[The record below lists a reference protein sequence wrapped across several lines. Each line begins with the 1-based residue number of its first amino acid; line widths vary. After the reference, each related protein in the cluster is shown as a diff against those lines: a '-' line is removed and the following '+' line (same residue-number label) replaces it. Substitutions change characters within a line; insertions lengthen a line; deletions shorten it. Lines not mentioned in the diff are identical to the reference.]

1 MTSLNLNEIDALI
14 PSIQSTVEDFPS
26 TPIPDLSE
34 DITNYSLKNVITSES
49 EQEQQPINAD
59 PRIVALGLQGKLTS
73 LENQNLT
80 SDEWNAIYN
89 RNRFVYEHE
98 AAALSELDA
107 QTHQLINP
115 YDAYANDDRSLLSQ
129 GRDIVLGAGQGIVD
143 SVLGTAALGAS
154 LIGAN
159 SLATG
164 LAKTSQTV
172 KEMSSELLGSEYM
185 NRARRGNA
193 ALTGARDIL
202 SERNYQKNIDNGDSP
217 VLAHLKQIGHDVAN
231 WGIHTW
237 NDSNAFESLT
247 ANAIGSL
254 LTAGGISS
262 KLSKLGTLLTNS
274 SKSPLGR
281 AIGARLATTESR
293 TFLQRVIGNEGITN
307 AILESGGSFLSAA
320 NTVENMSQEELMSS
334 PDFQADVEKYM
345 QQGFS
350 FDEAF
355 QKAKTDTAAS
365 VGRIASL
372 ITVPIAATTGAI
384 AHDVIRNPL
393 APFRKGTFKGNPLT
407 QFVKA
412 SGKAGLE
419 EMTEESLQGTQQY
432 GENLGLNLNGIETPM
447 WKGVGQ
453 NIVEGAMAGFASGGM
468 GPGLGLAGKTL
479 KATSSSIYKSI
490 RDRNITQEK
499 ALQRT
504 AEEIDKGNAA
514 LQQDLDTSLDT
525 EPLRK
530 ITPPP
535 DIPLNENSETSVK
548 AHNEWRNANGFPTV
562 GEEKIFDNASPE
574 EKQKLL
580 KEQKYQNWVKYNL
593 FKHLKE
599 NTDVSVDDLEI
610 PEKLNHND
618 PNLVQALKSYTGNE
632 TVQDTTKEILED
644 TKVPFY
650 QRLQNLK
657 KRAEEEI
664 TKGHNETAI
673 RLLLDGLALAKYTEN
688 TLNKA
693 SKIFNDSVL
702 NVLNGISPEL
712 TELLKNPPQNEEQQ
726 KTFQKTLEKLK
737 TDQPG
742 LYDLYGFITKYV
754 FPYQWLN
761 QAKEKIY
768 SPFGD
773 IVSIAN
779 KVPELYQKDKSLQNW
794 VNERRTNEESL
805 KDEDKPMFYLLDS
818 ISLAMSNL
826 DLDQINN
833 QIGNQT
839 NQDIQGKIQHYLDKD
854 TILSEDPEINNTL
867 KQFYTVAAALLTTSR
882 QFLQNNP
889 SLDAEGIDKIHQ
901 ELTNEHLET
910 VTGKKGFGVAIT
922 EHMLRAQQAFNTVA
936 QLRAQIQFKTDSQR
950 QVTDLDKKEYKL
962 AQDNLTKSLEDIYNF
977 AWSQR
982 NKLYALKASLALS
995 KHNWHNQNNQI
1006 PSEAQDLGSVY
1017 YNSFGYSKNGK
1028 VTYWSEQGSP
1038 TEKKSVFYNDSRKNT
1053 NSQRLQQAVD
1063 LELNFLTTLA
1073 NIFADS
1079 AKSFLPHVDFSA
1091 LSKGLTLRAE
1101 AQSAQFRSIPRGQE
1115 QQLYQTFSELAKQ
1128 PAPKLVQTTEG
1139 KPQTLAPSQ
1148 VDSQGSFQQIAQ
1160 EALSLRN
1167 ANDIDLSKFTLA
1179 KYHNFEALIY
1189 NHDNNETKVVLY
1201 KQGQTWVT
1209 PPENSDLTN
1218 QIEYKNEHAK
1228 TINDFVNKLKEKNS
1242 NPKPD
1247 ESTKTIDTTK
1257 LDIIDSK
1264 SLEKIQEGVKTE
1276 SLAKTISD
1284 QDNVEQIRQVFND
1297 AGFTFLSNGNLSE
1310 EQQNILNNYI
1320 TQRLQNN
1327 PNPNPQFSAS
1337 IIQQAQDHIEKYH
1350 PELKGKIQIKE
1361 KTDFGQNSKATAR
1374 TVYEEK
1380 TIYLHPDEAK
1390 WQEKFDNKAWTKP
1403 TLEGVVPLGF
1413 DFQSVQDY
1421 KLFVIEH
1428 EIQHWIQY
1436 ENDPEYVKNLT
1447 SEQKPNNEN
1456 KINQNAIKFLKE
1468 HNLLNIVD
1476 KNNNIEQIKQ
1486 NFEKFQEEYK
1496 NLSLNDKINKIKEFF
1511 DSLANIDSKFIG
1523 SFIKQ
1528 FLTKQKDNF
1537 TSINELKTLDSYI
1550 SKYEQWLSTS
1560 GRDPVVL
1567 QDLTNLY
1574 TEITK
1579 KLEQNNK
1586 TQQINFDELAK
1597 ISPERHH
1604 EIKEKRDV
1612 DNVYPFDENLTSEEK
1627 EIFKKAGFNFDE
1639 SGFISPEQLQQYLDY
1654 EPQPKTNTINLK
1666 ELDKISIKR
1675 HEHLR
1680 DTAINAQSPFKNFLE
1695 NNEIELFK
1703 KAGFIFLDNGNLSK
1717 EQTQQY
1723 LDYIAQQKNE
1733 KPVEQQ
1739 IKDIITQQIN
1749 NYIKNNAEKVIFYE
1763 GKHTKLSERKQQ
1775 SPEFIK
1781 KFNNYIYDNFR
1792 DQLHLLT
1799 NPRYIEAL
1807 LLDFLD
1813 QENKIQDK
1821 ISISFSNTSYEVMR
1835 DIINVLASIPVN
1847 TEKLSKSIHKY
1858 LLKKG
1863 KDNTT
1868 ITDIPILAYF
1878 AQQWN
1883 EEQTFNS
1890 RIEMLNKIRETA
1902 EQFILETASERLTN
1916 IPEDIQPIFA
1926 EFQAQIQNIYGQNNQ
1941 LFKNENFDKITL
1953 ETLFRPDLIQDPVL
1967 KAKIET
1973 YRLALTSL
1981 FNSATSF
1988 QTKNLLNYTKNPVRF
2003 LEKLITLLGTS
2014 SKSTQIKQQLSLHNK
2029 HIKNLESILNGLKAE
2044 HSSATQVNGTIN
2056 SALNYLLFDVKNRN
2070 QSTKSLLHKLYDFL
2084 EQRYQQIYSDEVQN
2098 HSTDFF
2104 ITSLTSG
2111 LFSLMQ
2117 NQEFKEEEN
2126 EDGTVQ
2132 ETNIDVSKTNR
2143 LPWITLNAEGKPILN
2158 KHLIEKALIG
2168 TISALIQNPTNLDN
2182 YNKELDDI
2190 DKEIPLAN
2198 QGIKAKIASYTNASN
2213 MLDLIKR
2220 AIRQYT
2226 DLRFNQDIDMYT
2238 EERIISALAVDIL
2251 SFLDQEGILTSHT
2264 FSFAKEKDGTDWTE
2278 FKEWTEYNML
2288 ERQAYIDQAEN
2299 EGKTVY
2305 FPLYYEFNPSV
2316 SEFYTHKEQEI
2327 SNLKKYIE
2335 QLKQKQDQTKEDKE
2349 YLKNLNLELE
2359 RIQQNY
2365 KDNQAILRSF
2375 DILYS
2380 YAPTLIDTLLLPEI
2394 NNNILIGSEGQH
2406 SIDQYQLHT
2415 DVPLTESEKENLRDR
2430 QNQEFFL
2437 NKQMFSIVKGMQQL
2451 TTEQGD
2457 SYIDVFLGREDLT
2470 KDNKGVLDNVKAS
2483 LEGRKLATL
2492 TSISNMQ
2499 ALVKRMLSQLDPN
2512 EVKNKLTDLSQL
2524 SIRFKYNVQRMG
2536 RLMMTGFNP
2545 QSDKMFR
2552 ELFLPFAKPVDLTD
2566 STALNVFYRAVA
2578 QSLGSKVQYILSG
2591 VDYFLLDEVGSI
2603 SDGNIKETQKLAKEL
2618 NKIFELKDS
2627 LKKDKKDTRT
2637 SFLELDEVK
2646 KFQELIT
2653 SNDFTNIQN
2662 ADALTEFNESAFN
2675 TEQKEILKNFIDV
2688 ARKQFGSD
2696 CTWVGLHGLIEYLR
2710 YDAYKTN
2717 SKQLK
2722 NFNTQLY
2729 LEADGIAS
2737 GASNSIFLFSTFSEY
2752 DEDSYLE
2759 YKEKKY
2765 TSVGDYTRYKYMLR
2779 AGGGIGITGSFGSSM
2794 QQTDQA
2800 KNDDLYGSTAKG
2812 IKRTLQNV
2820 LEDPESKTLFTI
2832 KIKTDSE
2839 KSVKYVKDF
2848 SEKVLT
2854 SLNQQLQE
2862 NNIKSTIFRK
2872 SKTDQT
2878 KTNSVLQKQ
2887 NISDT
2892 ESILTTSTKDYLVN
2906 FLNLYASLV
2915 PAVQFGSLQKLEE
2928 QFVIGRNFLKSPIT
2942 KYGYGAGVLS
2952 IARGLVQGNNLYPG
2966 IINMLERRM
2975 TEYNLSQGKERKK
2988 LAKELKEI
2996 ITRIRYATAF
3006 KVNKITNSDG
3016 TISYTGEYSGTF
3028 PNSIKNLNAAYNA
3041 ISNLKDVKLDF
3052 NIDPEIFDTLVTN
3065 TQAIF
3070 SETMSDVITKEMYG
3084 EEFVQN
3090 KQLLLSLNNLMA
3102 MSYSTVYMDRILQ
3115 EADKANSDPSS
3126 KQRKFITT
3134 KQYKQIERE
3143 LRQAGLV
3150 PEYTHD
3156 LFINSSD
3163 TDIQEQLLTSNF
3175 RALKETYGKKIR
3187 ERFKGSELVSKSLS
3201 MKLQSVFYQP
3211 TNGKLNKIFSENY
3224 NKYHNYESS
3233 LNIRLPV
3240 DSGVMILPQTV
3251 INMTESSI
3259 MKIMTIQHLAG
3270 LDVYDGFNMLL
3281 QQVLALSYQGSLS
3294 SVAEKANKA
3303 VFDVWMQANVFRT
3316 IGRTLD
3322 NFYNALYGTNSEG
3335 TSYSEL
3341 LHSNLFTPLDS
3352 KNLNLTPLQDTF
3364 IKNMASLCKALEVLH
3379 PEALNTIF
3387 SGENIIYE
3395 GQEEISSHK
3404 FLTNN
3409 LLPFSDEDRNNT
3421 HKTERI
3427 KKLLVLGRYALL
3439 QAEQKIAIKQTIM
3452 NNIVD
3457 VSVDQM
3463 GASAKPYFH
3472 KGHDYNYLSKYA
3484 TERTIGRIRSFKEY
3498 KKDNPEATYKDYI
3511 AHEFNDKY
3519 KKAFRLLQTDAQQFD
3534 LAHMAL
3540 SNPNNILSFLA
3551 NNQKDSEDEAVVDFL
3566 AQLLFHQEFNDNLE
3580 NTIQT
3585 INAQELA
3592 NRVSQ
3597 ETANVSNPEK
3607 QIKTYTAYSLIRH
3620 MKEDLKTLNL
3630 PATER
3635 AVYTNLLNMFEKD
3648 LTTLF
3653 KGVRILEPSA
3663 QYMQYFLNNIQNKEV
3678 RELFQNYLNKQK
3690 LHIGWFNIQNASQE
3704 NPDLFYLDNDAK
3716 TALAKYDQ
3724 SPKGR
3729 FITLFTQNINNE
3741 IEPLQQRFL
3750 ALLHEL
3756 SHAYLVNYMQTN
3768 LQFVDNDN
3776 IFQLTETAKKNLS
3789 QVEQTALNHIVDM
3802 YKQYIQATGLKK
3814 TFATF
3819 HEFLA
3824 ISATYDKT
3832 ARYAT
3837 KRSNKFEVKG
3847 EKTLLYKLQKNFSE
3861 IFSEVVKSLGKLF
3874 AKIFKFEG
3882 SRRVENL
3889 VSDVFFETHQAISI
3903 LSQNPNFYLQ
3913 SFNVQSRRQNIESF
3927 IDTVQANLDYTQM
3940 AQDEMEV
3947 FKQIA
3952 EGERVIE
3959 DNLAQDYP
3967 TEFTLINDDGT
3978 KNLQQNNYLE
3988 SLSNFFKLDP
3998 EQSRTFTKQAKEIF
4012 ALLVRNPSLLTE
4024 PIEALRQF
4032 YKQLTPT
4039 LLSTLTSEV
4048 QGDVATI
4055 QQLTEDLQNAFQ
4067 ELTKYDTITAIKLIK
4082 SNKQNFAMAIPVII
4096 ALNNVSPAMQ
4106 TLTSKMVYSDIRTKN
4121 EKSDLN
4127 QRIRDIAHNIYE
4139 SIYGHK
4145 NEQNVNQQLQT
4156 IRDEVDVDHTLR
4168 ILDFLP
4174 SINPVLNIIDDKSNQ
4189 IINNGLTYISEKYKG
4204 KLLNIIPYI
4213 LRATSQAHVRSIE
4226 EMMLSLASDN
4236 VFYNTVSS
4244 LLNEM
4249 LPSSNFKKA
4258 FYHLRKLV
4266 KAHLDQ
4272 ERQDY
4277 RTIMPNLIRNYFTN
4291 QYSSEQW
4298 KSLSRSLA
4306 HTDLSVLSEEDRNI
4320 VFDLIKNQGKQAL
4333 DIDVQNRYMN
4343 LLTLLNTVK
4352 PQIKDNHIPL
4362 ATHWLRDEYIK
4373 PLAEY
4378 LATNH
4383 IYSQKHFYK
4392 NAFTICTE
4400 MLGDWFINNIDG
4412 KEQQEILKQT
4422 DELISLQSLLLLSD
4436 SDFETFNNVL
4446 QNDLEAT
4453 NKVLNQIQEFKRNED
4468 KKIDL
4473 HTYDGKKAKLNA
4485 WKGYLPTTV
4494 MAGTSI
4500 TLGRKSNK
4508 DYLESIGY
4516 AQIKQ
4521 ANTVG
4526 TDLDQVR
4533 YFDENGNEKQ
4543 HTDELYYFYSSMPR
4557 RSAFNEGSLSI
4568 VLSSFYG
4575 NNLLTSHV
4583 DSDPRFTPIGQII
4596 DEAFHYAPSLDRI
4609 NSDGI
4614 AMVPVFNYNHGTLV
4628 TESYDLFIND
4638 DEVIN
4643 HLEYQDTLPEMMG
4656 FWAGRQREEQV
4667 ATGYNMTCLN
4677 LILKSFDPRKKH
4689 QYVNIMDPKQLNKV
4703 QRDAVSQIPWNIR
4716 VLGSQMFEEKFG
4728 EKGIWIRKDILKDTI
4743 GQRSASVMDLYNG
4756 ITNLKPEHA
4765 LMITQAL
4772 KALCGNKAY
4781 NIAVG
4786 TEQAIQGLVS
4796 IARNFIVIKSCKVM
4810 MLNNFG
4816 NIWQLMAQGVPF
4828 AFIMRQ
4834 IPKLLKESETYA
4846 QYGFEYQKLIVDRDT
4861 TNDPKKKKQ
4870 IQAQLE
4876 MLENQIKS
4884 LSIAPILS
4892 EFSTIND
4899 LGMDTEDLELMRG
4912 AVASWVTKQV
4922 NKLPNNIVVAGKHIL
4937 MTKDTA
4943 IYQFLE
4949 KATQYG
4955 DFIAKG
4961 ILYNYMTK
4969 VQKKGHEEARYRVLD
4984 EFVNYDMLAGRT
4996 RSYLESMGLLW
5007 FYNYKLR
5014 IMKTAAKMIAEH
5026 PFRAMLVAFTPQ
5038 WSPVGDAGDVL
5049 SDSLLGKLISGDLG
5063 FTIGPGMLF
5072 RGLTMHPLLEL
5083 LF

>member
-1 MTSLNLNEIDALI
+1 MM
-14 PSIQSTVEDFPS
+14 EDSPFQVL
-26 TPIPDLSE
+26 PDLSSNINIDTNTTTPTISE
-34 DITNYSLKNVITSES
+34 DIQNYSPLSSLEDETDLTKQSI
-49 EQEQQPINAD
+49 QAD

-89 RNRFVYEHE
+89 RNRFVYEHG

-115 YDAYANDDRSLLSQ
+115 YDAYANDDRSFLSQ
-129 GRDIVLGAGQGIVD
+129 GRDVILGAGQGIVD
-143 SVLGTAALGAS
+143 SILGTAALGAS

-172 KEMSSELLGSEYM
+172 KEMSSELLGSDYM

-193 ALTGARDIL
+193 ALTGAREIL
-202 SERNYQKNIDNGDSP
+202 SERNYQKNIANGDDP

-274 SKSPLGR
+274 SKSALGR

-350 FDEAF
+350 FEEAF

-468 GPGLGLAGKTL
+468 GPSLGLAGKTL

-525 EPLRK
+525 EPMRK

-535 DIPLNENSETSVK
+535 DVPLDENNEESVK
-548 AHNEWRNANGFPTV
+548 AHNEWRNANGFPNV
-562 GEEKIFDNASPE
+562 GEEKTFNKASPE

-580 KEQKYQNWVKYNL
+580 KEKKYQDWVKYKL
-593 FKHLKE
+593 FRHLKE

-610 PEKLNHND
+610 PEKLNQSD

-632 TVQDTTKEILED
+632 TVQPTTKEILED

-673 RLLLDGLALAKYTEN
+673 RLLLDGLALAKYTEG

-702 NVLNGISPEL
+702 DVLNGISPEL

-737 TDQPG
+737 TEQSD

-936 QLRAQIQFKTDSQR
+936 QLKAQIQFKTDSQR

-995 KHNWHNQNNQI
+995 KHNYYNKANQI
-1006 PSEAQDLGSVY
+1006 SSEAQDLGSVY

-1038 TEKKSVFYNDSRKNT
+1038 TEKKSVFYNDSQQNT

-1079 AKSFLPHVDFSA
+1079 AKNFLPHVDFSA
-1091 LSKGLTLRAE
+1091 LSKDLTLRAE
-1101 AQSAQFRSIPRGQE
+1101 AQSAQFRTIPRGQE

-1139 KPQTLAPSQ
+1139 KPRTLAPSQ

-1167 ANDIDLSKFTLA
+1167 AEDIDLSKFTLA

-1228 TINDFVNKLKEKNS
+1228 TINDFVNKLKEKND

-1257 LDIIDSK
+1257 LDTIDSK
-1264 SLEKIQEGVKTE
+1264 ILEKIQEGVKTE
-1276 SLAKTISD
+1276 SLAKTILN
-1284 QDNVEQIRQVFND
+1284 QDNAEQIRQAFND

-1327 PNPNPQFSAS
+1327 PNPQSSAP

-1350 PELKGKIQIKE
+1350 PELKDKIQIKE

-1403 TLEGVVPLGF
+1403 TLEGVIPLGF

-1447 SEQKPNNEN
+1447 SEQKPDNEN
-1456 KINQNAIKFLKE
+1456 KINQNAIKFLRE
-1468 HNLLNIVD
+1468 HNLLNVTT
-1476 KNNNIEQIKQ
+1476 NNNNNKI
-1486 NFEKFQEEYK
+1486 NFEE
-1496 NLSLNDKINKIKEFF
+1496 LN
-1511 DSLANIDSKFIG
+1511 
-1523 SFIKQ
+1523 
-1528 FLTKQKDNF
+1528 
-1537 TSINELKTLDSYI
+1537 
-1550 SKYEQWLSTS
+1550 
-1560 GRDPVVL
+1560 
-1567 QDLTNLY
+1567 
-1574 TEITK
+1574 
-1579 KLEQNNK
+1579 
-1586 TQQINFDELAK
+1586 
-1597 ISPERHH
+1597 
-1604 EIKEKRDV
+1604 
-1612 DNVYPFDENLTSEEK
+1612 
-1627 EIFKKAGFNFDE
+1627 
-1639 SGFISPEQLQQYLDY
+1639 
-1654 EPQPKTNTINLK
+1654 
-1666 ELDKISIKR
+1666 KISIKR

-1703 KAGFIFLDNGNLSK
+1703 KAGFIFLDNGNLSE

-1733 KPVEQQ
+1733 KPIEQQ

-1775 SPEFIK
+1775 SPEFIQ

-1883 EEQTFNS
+1883 KEQTFNS

-1902 EQFILETASERLTN
+1902 EQFILENASERLTD
-1916 IPEDIQPIFA
+1916 IPKDIQPIFA
-1926 EFQAQIQNIYGQNNQ
+1926 EFQAQIQSIYGQNNQ

-1953 ETLFRPDLIQDPVL
+1953 ETLFKPDLMQDPAV

-2014 SKSTQIKQQLSLHNK
+2014 SKSTQIKQHLSLHNK
-2029 HIKNLESILNGLKAE
+2029 HIKNLDSILNGLKAE
-2044 HSSATQVNGTIN
+2044 HSSATQVSGTIN

-2084 EQRYQQIYSDEVQN
+2084 EQRYQEIYSNESQK

-2126 EDGTVQ
+2126 EDGTIQ
-2132 ETNIDVSKTNR
+2132 ETNIDISKTSR
-2143 LPWITLNAEGKPILN
+2143 LPWITLNSEGKPILN

-2182 YNKELDDI
+2182 YNKELDDL

-2264 FSFAKEKDGTDWTE
+2264 FSFAKEKDSTDWTE
-2278 FKEWTEYNML
+2278 FKEWTEYDML
-2288 ERQAYIDQAEN
+2288 ERQEYVDQAKSK
-2299 EGKTVY
+2299 GKTVY
-2305 FPLYYEFNPSV
+2305 FPLYYEFNPSI

-2327 SNLKKYIE
+2327 SNLEKYIKHLE
-2335 QLKQKQDQTKEDKE
+2335 QKQNQTEEDRK
-2349 YLKNLNLELE
+2349 YLTNLNLELE
-2359 RIQQNY
+2359 RIKQNY

-2406 SIDQYQLHT
+2406 SIDQYQLRT
-2415 DVPLTESEKENLRDR
+2415 DVSLTESEKENLKDR

-2499 ALVKRMLSQLDPN
+2499 ALVKRMLNQLDPN
-2512 EVKNKLTDLSQL
+2512 EVKDKLIDLSQL

-2552 ELFLPFAKPVDLTD
+2552 ELFLPSAKPVDLTD

-2603 SDGNIKETQKLAKEL
+2603 SDGNIRETQKLAKEL
-2618 NKIFELKDS
+2618 NNIFELKDS
-2627 LKKDKKDTRT
+2627 LKKNKNDTRT

-2653 SNDFTNIQN
+2653 SDDFTNIQN

-2765 TSVGDYTRYKYMLR
+2765 TPVGDYTRYKYMLR
-2779 AGGGIGITGSFGSSM
+2779 AGGGIGITGSFGSIM

-2839 KSVKYVKDF
+2839 KSVKYIKDF
-2848 SEKVLT
+2848 NEKVLT

-2892 ESILTTSTKDYLVN
+2892 ESVLTTSTKDYLVN

-2966 IINMLERRM
+2966 IINMLERKM
-2975 TEYNLSQGKERKK
+2975 TEYNLSQKKERKK

-3006 KVNKITNSDG
+3006 KVSKITNNDG
-3016 TISYTGEYSGTF
+3016 TISYTGEYSSTF
-3028 PNSIKNLNAAYNA
+3028 PDNIKNLNAAYNA
-3041 ISNLKDVKLDF
+3041 ISNLEDVNLDF
-3052 NIDPEIFDTLVTN
+3052 NIDPEIFDILVTN

-3115 EADKANSDPSS
+3115 EADKANSDTSS

-3134 KQYKQIERE
+3134 KQYKQIEQE

-3187 ERFKGSELVSKSLS
+3187 ERFKGSELISKSLS

-3364 IKNMASLCKALEVLH
+3364 IKNMTSLCKALEVLH

-3395 GQEEISSHK
+3395 DQEGISSQK

-3409 LLPFSDEDRNNT
+3409 LLPFSDEDRDNT

-3498 KKDNPEATYKDYI
+3498 KKDNPGATYKDYI

-3566 AQLLFHQEFNDNLE
+3566 AQLLFHQEFNNNLE

-3592 NRVSQ
+3592 NRISQ
-3597 ETANVSNPEK
+3597 ETANISDPKK

-3690 LHIGWFNIQNASQE
+3690 LHIGWFNIQNTSQE

-3776 IFQLTETAKKNLS
+3776 IFQLTEIAKKNLS

-3847 EKTLLYKLQKNFSE
+3847 EKTLLYKLQTNFSE

-3882 SRRVENL
+3882 NRRVENL

-3959 DNLAQDYP
+3959 ENLAQDYP

-3988 SLSNFFKLDP
+3988 NLTNFFKLDP
-3998 EQSRTFTKQAKEIF
+3998 EQSRAFTKQAKEIF

-4055 QQLTEDLQNAFQ
+4055 QQLTENLQNAFQ

-4213 LRATSQAHVRSIE
+4213 LRATSQAHVKSIE

-4291 QYSSEQW
+4291 QYSPEQW

-4333 DIDVQNRYMN
+4333 DFDVQNRYTN

-4352 PQIKDNHIPL
+4352 SQIKDNHIPL

-4400 MLGDWFINNIDG
+4400 MLGNWFINNIDG

-4446 QNDLEAT
+4446 QNDFEAT

-4516 AQIKQ
+4516 APIKQ

-4526 TDLDQVR
+4526 SDLDQVR
-4533 YFDENGNEKQ
+4533 YFDEDGNEKQ
-4543 HTDELYYFYSSMPR
+4543 RTDELYYFYSSMPR
-4557 RSAFNEGSLSI
+4557 RSTFNEGGLSI

-4575 NNLLTSHV
+4575 NDLLTSHV

-4596 DEAFHYAPSLDRI
+4596 DEAFNYTPSFDRI

-4614 AMVPVFNYNHGTLV
+4614 AMVPVFSYNHGTLV
-4628 TESYDLFIND
+4628 IESYDLFIND

-4703 QRDAVSQIPWNIR
+4703 QRDAVNQIPWNIR

-4765 LMITQAL
+4765 RMITQAL
-4772 KALCGNKAY
+4772 KVLCGNKAY

-4786 TEQAIQGLVS
+4786 AEQAIQGLVS

-5014 IMKTAAKMIAEH
+5014 IMKTAARMVAEH

-5063 FTIGPGMLF
+5063 FTIGLGMLF